1 MDDDLEAWYTRS
13 TEMARAFR
21 DAKRF
26 YGDQGSKRT
35 TPRVTNAQASSS
47 SVKKEETKPTVKE
60 ETREVKLER
69 RSGPFKCYNCQKE
82 GHIARNCK
90 EPRREKGKY
99 KARAVDVNW
108 KELWENAS
116 EDDRKEISR
125 AMGFAS
131 DK

>member
-1 MDDDLEAWYTRS
+1 M
-13 TEMARAFR
+13 EMARAFR

-35 TPRVTNAQASSS
+35 TLRVTNAQASSS
-47 SVKKEETKPTVKE
+47 NKKEETKLTVKE
-60 ETREVKLER
+60 ETHEVKLER
-69 RSGPFKCYNCQKE
+69 WSGPFKCYNCQKE

-90 EPRREKGKY
+90 EPRKEKGKY

-108 KELWENAS
+108 KELWENVS

-125 AMGFAS
+125 AMGFAL
-131 DK
+131 DQ